1 MTQEE
6 EERGR
11 HSDRLG
17 GALRTS
23 VAVLFVIGVA
33 LFWILPAG
41 VAWVEFNLRWWADL
55 ALLGWIAV
63 GIAVPIIGAGI
74 VISLRRRG
82 QFHRVDDAHRR
93 GDDPGRTNLH

>member
-6 EERGR
+6 ERRGR
-11 HSDRLG
+11 PSDPLR

-41 VAWVEFNLRWWADL
+41 AAWVEFNLRWWANL

-63 GIAVPIIGAGI
+63 GIAAAIIGAGI
-74 VISLRRRG
+74 VINLRRRG
-82 QFHRVDDAHRR
+82 RFHRGADAPRR